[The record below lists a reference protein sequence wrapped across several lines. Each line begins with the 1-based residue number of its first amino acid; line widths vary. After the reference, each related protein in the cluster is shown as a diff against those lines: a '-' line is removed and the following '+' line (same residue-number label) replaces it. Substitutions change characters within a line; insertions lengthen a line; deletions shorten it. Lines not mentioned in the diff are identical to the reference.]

1 MGKLTISMGHVLCRK
16 LWMFTRGYCIS
27 WKIWEN
33 LVKCWTACFDLHK
46 LSVNSIS
53 LAIPRLANHGAGI
66 CTPTK
71 KPLPKITEFCRF
83 LCTSTMVRSWDKLIN
98 FHGCPVS
105 LLSQRLLT
113 LQLLASINGTLIPLA
128 NNSMPFCLC
137 GAPQWDFKLPF
148 IYDVPMQTGCFDGA
162 TCRKFQC
169 SKWPVQIVYSQFLQ
183 PCHAQHPV
191 AGAKETTEHLKGKV
205 QDRFFSTRFC
215 VTDV

>member
-53 LAIPRLANHGAGI
+53 LAIPIYEPWCWNMHTNI
-66 CTPTK
+66 CPCQ
-71 KPLPKITEFCRF
+71 ITQFCRF
-83 LCTSTMVRSWDKLIN
+83 LCTSTMVCIWDKLIN

-105 LLSQRLLT
+105 LLSQWLLT
-113 LQLLASINGTLIPLA
+113 LQLLSSSDGTLIPLA

-148 IYDVPMQTGCFDGA
+148 IDAVPIQTGCSDGA

-205 QDRFFSTRFC
+205 QDLFFSTRFC